1 MIVKCGDH
9 AHWSSVGHS
18 LARQDSEGH
27 QAVEVAGEAA
37 LDAPTDLA
45 GGLAFG
51 GAAVGVRMVRA
62 WDALGTP
69 MAG

>member
-51 GAAVGVRMVRA
+51 GAAVGVGDGEGVGR
-62 WDALGTP
+62 LGTP